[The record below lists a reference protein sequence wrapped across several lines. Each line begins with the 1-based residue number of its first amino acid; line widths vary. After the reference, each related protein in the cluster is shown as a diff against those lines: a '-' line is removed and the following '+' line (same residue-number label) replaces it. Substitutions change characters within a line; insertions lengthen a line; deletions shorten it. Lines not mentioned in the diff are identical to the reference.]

1 LALAACSVL
10 LCISYSAS
18 NAQQV
23 AGTVDPTT
31 GNIITNSWQGT
42 TSGSYGGLSGGYMP
56 GQVATDNAVVFGY
69 NEGTAS
75 QSIAINS
82 ALAAGG
88 AGIELKGYNYS
99 WYYYNND
106 MNRGTL
112 TGNISLRSATGGVL
126 ESYNYNM
133 PQTGI
138 GNWIPQS
145 GSQLFTN
152 PYQISQVST
161 LDVSFTGKDDR
172 WWAGYYGPAIKAVNV
187 KLVYGVDPCAT
198 NPAYSTT
205 CAGFDKVVTSNNLV
219 PNPTAYAY
227 GGWSI
232 NQSYAINTA
241 LSSAGSGAQI
251 HGFNWGYV
259 ANANGP
265 YCGSWDMGFLGC
277 WDYRVPSVNTNV
289 NITNSAGASLYNVSR
304 QYTNSY
310 NTTNYSYLFPTSQT
324 MSTLGSFN
332 FSGTTN
338 DQAYLGSMWSK
349 AIYTVD
355 PCAANPLYSPTCSGY
370 GAAFAQSL
378 NTTGTTTTTTTG
390 VVSTDPAM
398 TTTTADA
405 TTTGAVSSP
414 TASSTASTGSTPS
427 TTTTA
432 STSSTDPSTGTT
444 TTTTATTTTNPTTG
458 ASTTATSVATATP
471 SANNP
476 QPKVGE
482 VTTAGSA
489 PKATATVST
498 SQVLSMISS
507 NNAKESALATSVAA
521 AAVSQAAATA
531 TSAVSQA
538 EAVAAAM
545 SSQSASSSTQTTTQ
559 STGTGL
565 STGPSSG
572 IGSGFAMTASPQ
584 QAMNSSY
591 NAARATDMSSASVTS
606 ATFGSMVTGTLA
618 PTSSYRPLE
627 STFGNTFNTASLAP
641 AVSYSLR
648 QEQINRTQTEI
659 EQPKGEGIKLTG
671 FNSVLNNSNTTAV
684 QATMT
689 EQKTDTVKKNVQD
702 NSAASGVSIAA
713 MATVPVGFA
722 QYSVTLTDAAFYAPK
737 EIYKNQ
743 RTVDNA
749 RAQRLLNGASD
760 RVYQQM
766 LDQQYKIGN

>member
-1 LALAACSVL
+1 
-10 LCISYSAS
+10 
-18 NAQQV
+18 
-23 AGTVDPTT
+23 
-31 GNIITNSWQGT
+31 
-42 TSGSYGGLSGGYMP
+42 MP
-56 GQVATDNAVVFGY
+56 GHVASDNAVVFGY
-69 NEGTAS
+69 SEGTAS

-99 WYYYNND
+99 WYYYNNGD
-106 MNRGTL
+106 NRGSL
-112 TGNISLRSATGGVL
+112 TGNISLRSATGSVL

-133 PQTGI
+133 PQLGI

-145 GSQLFTN
+145 GSQVFTN
-152 PYQISQVST
+152 QYQLNQVST

-241 LSSAGSGAQI
+241 LSSAGSAAQI
-251 HGFNWGYV
+251 HGFQWGYV

-265 YCGSWDMGFLGC
+265 YCNSWDMGFLGC
-277 WDYRVPSVNTNV
+277 WDFRIPSVNTNV

-332 FSGTTN
+332 FTGSTN
-338 DQAYLGSMWSK
+338 DQGYLGSMWSK

-378 NTTGTTTTTTTG
+378 NTTGTTTTTTS

-398 TTTTADA
+398 TTTTADT
-405 TTTGAVSSP
+405 TTTGVVSSP

-521 AAVSQAAATA
+521 TAVSQAAATA
-531 TSAVSQA
+531 TAAVSQA

-545 SSQSASSSTQTTTQ
+545 SSQSASSSTQTTTY

-591 NAARATDMSSASVTS
+591 NAARATDMSSASITS
-606 ATFGSMVTGTLA
+606 ATFGSVSVSTLA
-618 PTSSYRPLE
+618 PMSSFRTGD
-627 STFGNTFNTASLAP
+627 SFSGTFNSVSLSP

-648 QEQINRTQTEI
+648 QDQLNKQQTEI
-659 EQPKGEGIKLTG
+659 EQPKAEGIKLTG
-671 FNSVLNNSNTTAV
+671 FNSVLSTSSTTTV
-684 QATMT
+684 QSTT
-689 EQKTDTVKKNVQD
+689 SEQKTDAVKKNVQD
-702 NSAASGVSIAA
+702 NSAAGGVSIAA

-722 QYSVTLTDAAFYAPK
+722 QYAVTLTDVAFYTPK

-766 LDQQYKIGN
+766 VDQQYNLGK